1 MLAITD
7 LIYHFY
13 VLPINFIFIMETSN
27 ANKKFLALMA
37 EIMSDDIKKFKYSPQ
52 DIIELYCLVREKED
66 LLQKRKGQ
74 IFAGGAALSLRLGA
88 LAAMKHHLAEI
99 YMFVAKDEA
108 GAAKLERW
116 YYMYQQDK
124 IKKPKVI
131 SAEVAARPKKVATQ
145 MGIKNSSLLMGM
157 RKDAYMQATHKRLTE
172 ECVWKGE
179 KKKTSISQADM
190 KRFFFT
196 LCLDEYWLGLLQ
208 HNVYVAIDIDK
219 RLKVLVKSRLLLKEY
234 FQFNYNKDP
243 ESEFEAWMSAI
254 RLVLGKDIELLEKVV
269 KNARNVEELLSAHR
283 DFNNFWQQFLPFDD
297 EQKGFNM
304 TSMVGVGVE
313 PEDKMLVLEQLACLE
328 QNNWKAKEDLLAVV
342 LQSNADT
349 IAIEAKHFPLMIK
362 DLKKMK
368 QVKRLVV
375 LTKESLNEGV
385 FVLSCE

>member
-13 VLPINFIFIMETSN
+13 VLPINFIFIMETSKV
-27 ANKKFLALMA
+27 NKQFIALMA
-37 EIMSDDIKKFKYSPQ
+37 EIMSDDFKKFKYSPQ
-52 DIIELYCLVREKED
+52 DLIELYCQVREKED

-74 IFAGGAALSLRLGA
+74 IFAGSAALSLRLGA

-99 YMFVAKDEA
+99 YIFVTKDEA

-124 IKKPKVI
+124 IKQTKVI
-131 SAEVAARPKKVATQ
+131 SAEVVSHPKKVATQ
-145 MGIKNSSLLMGM
+145 VGSKNSSLLMGM

-172 ECVWKGE
+172 EGVWKGE
-179 KKKTSISQADM
+179 KKKTSVHKTDM

-208 HNVYVAIDIDK
+208 HNVYVAIDLNK
-219 RLKVLVKSRLLLKEY
+219 RLIVLVKSRLFLKEY
-234 FQFNYNKDP
+234 FQFNYTKDP

-254 RLVLGKDIELLEKVV
+254 RQVLGKDIELLEKVV
-269 KNARNVEELLSAHR
+269 KNAKNVEELLSAHR
-283 DFNNFWQQFLPFDD
+283 DFNNFWSQFLPFDD

-304 TSMVGVGVE
+304 TSMVGVGGE
-313 PEDKMLVLEQLACLE
+313 PEDKMFVLEQLACLE
-328 QNNWKAKEDLLAVV
+328 QNNWKAKDELLDIIR
-342 LQSNADT
+342 QSNADT

>member
-1 MLAITD
+1 
-7 LIYHFY
+7 
-13 VLPINFIFIMETSN
+13 METSKV
-27 ANKKFLALMA
+27 NKQFIALMA

-66 LLQKRKGQ
+66 FLQKRKGQ
-74 IFAGGAALSLRLGA
+74 IFAGSAALSLRLGA

-99 YMFVAKDEA
+99 YIFVTKDEA

-124 IKKPKVI
+124 IKQTKVI
-131 SAEVAARPKKVATQ
+131 SAEVVSHPKKVATQ
-145 MGIKNSSLLMGM
+145 VGSKNSSLLMGM

-172 ECVWKGE
+172 EGVWKGE
-179 KKKTSISQADM
+179 KKKTSVYKTDM

-208 HNVYVAIDIDK
+208 HNVYVAIDLNK
-219 RLKVLVKSRLLLKEY
+219 RLIVLVKSRLFLKEY
-234 FQFNYNKDP
+234 FQFNYTTDP

-254 RLVLGKDIELLEKVV
+254 RQVWGKDVELLEKVV
-269 KNARNVEELLSAHR
+269 KNAKNVEELLSAHR
-283 DFNNFWQQFLPFDD
+283 DFNNFWSQFLPFDD

-328 QNNWKAKEDLLAVV
+328 QNNWKAKDELLDIIR
-342 LQSNADT
+342 QSNADT

>member
-1 MLAITD
+1 
-7 LIYHFY
+7 
-13 VLPINFIFIMETSN
+13 METSKV
-27 ANKKFLALMA
+27 NKQFIALMA

-74 IFAGGAALSLRLGA
+74 IFAGSAALSLRLGA

-99 YMFVAKDEA
+99 YIFVTKDEA

-124 IKKPKVI
+124 IKQTKVI
-131 SAEVAARPKKVATQ
+131 SAEVVSHPKKVATQ
-145 MGIKNSSLLMGM
+145 VGSKNSSLLMGM

-172 ECVWKGE
+172 EGVWKGE
-179 KKKTSISQADM
+179 KKKTSVYKTDM

-208 HNVYVAIDIDK
+208 HNVYVAIDLNK
-219 RLKVLVKSRLLLKEY
+219 RLIVLVKSRLFLKEY
-234 FQFNYNKDP
+234 FQFNYTTDP

-254 RLVLGKDIELLEKVV
+254 RQVWGKDVELLEKVV
-269 KNARNVEELLSAHR
+269 KNAKNVEELLSAHR
-283 DFNNFWQQFLPFDD
+283 DFNNFWSQFLPFD

-313 PEDKMLVLEQLACLE
+313 PEDKMFVLEQLACLE
-328 QNNWKAKEDLLAVV
+328 QNNWKAKDELLDIIR
-342 LQSNADT
+342 QSNADT